1 MLDRALTFQLAQKA
15 VPICYVRRLQLL
27 ELRQQRPSLRGVV
40 PIAFQLC
47 NDLALTSDVRC
58 TECYV
63 LLSEGQ
69 VFLRLLSIHQKMLP
83 EVLGKRRGHQ
93 PLPGRAASSMRRW
106 QGGHE
111 PV

>member
-1 MLDRALTFQLAQKA
+1 
-15 VPICYVRRLQLL
+15 
-27 ELRQQRPSLRGVV
+27 
-40 PIAFQLC
+40 
-47 NDLALTSDVRC
+47 
-58 TECYV
+58 V